1 MVHNTRVRVIALL
14 CMLAGLVGSG
24 IFGTQLTASTGRHGL
39 SYTDTAEENDPPMVA
54 MGIAMGALRGVF
66 VNYLWLRATTMKEE
80 GQYFEA
86 VELSNWITRL
96 QPRLPAVWTFHA
108 WNLAYNISV
117 TTHTPQERWGW
128 VNAGIRLL
136 RNEGIRA
143 NPNDMHMH
151 KELAWIFLH
160 KVAGFTDDSNQYYKR
175 QFAYEWQNI
184 LGRKPVI
191 DPSKRDRDSVIQQ
204 YVDWIQPIVEAPSS
218 MSELAQRSPRAAE
231 IANAYEQALGEP
243 PGHRLLERYTL
254 HKELESAGRLSGVRE
269 ASGPKTQAFISL
281 MDRYP
286 ENPQQGERSWQQDW
300 EDLLNHVRKRVL
312 EDEYFM
318 EPVRMVQVI
327 RKFGPVDW
335 RMPAAHALYWGAR
348 GTDVGR
354 MEVNEHNAESLDF
367 VNAYRLVMQ
376 SVQDLWRFGDLYFN
390 YLDVHEDR
398 PSYYQGVPNSYFV
411 PSYGGMLEEVTV
423 ASGLFEAER
432 RAYRQFSA
440 GYMNFLRDA
449 VRFFYRRGDIA
460 QAEYW
465 YDKLRNWKGVNINDT
480 TFIDE
485 VSLPL
490 DQFADKQIFESMG
503 SPQVAVS
510 EVYGALQGAFFQ
522 GLLAGDMDTFNG
534 LWEYARKAHAMY
546 FSEQFRNVVAA
557 TDGARMEFMDRDF
570 PFLAGNAFANNI
582 TNLPFDEAEL
592 LYGNAPKDLQ
602 RYAYDALEIRFKQYI
617 NEQHRNGVID
627 VDFDEAFPAPE
638 GMDRHREIYKL
649 KLDQRNN
656 NNVEGVIKD

>member
-1 MVHNTRVRVIALL
+1 MMHNTRVRLIALV
-14 CMLAGLVGSG
+14 CMLAGLIGSG
-24 IFGTQLTASTGRHGL
+24 FFGTQITASTGRHGL

-54 MGIAMGALRGVF
+54 LGIAMGALRGVF
-66 VNYLWLRATTMKEE
+66 VNYLWLRATTAKEE
-80 GQYFEA
+80 GQYYEA
-86 VELSNWITRL
+86 VELADWITRL

-108 WNLAYNISV
+108 WNMAYNISV
-117 TTHTPQERWGW
+117 TTHTPQERWSW
-128 VNAGIRLL
+128 VNSGIRLL
-136 RNEGIRA
+136 RNRGIRA

-160 KVAGFTDDSNQYYKR
+160 KVAGFTDDANQYYKR

-191 DPSKRDRDSVIQQ
+191 DPANRDRESVIEQ
-204 YVDWIQPIVEAPSS
+204 YVDWIQPIVDAPASLS
-218 MSELAQRSPRAAE
+218 GLASRNPRAGE
-231 IANAYEQALGEP
+231 IARAYEAALGEA
-243 PGHRLLERYTL
+243 PGKRLLERYTL
-254 HKELESAGRLSGVRE
+254 HRELEAAGRLEGVRD
-269 ASGPKTQAFISL
+269 ASGPKTLAFIAL

-286 ENPQQGERSWQQDW
+286 DEQAW
-300 EDLLNHVRKRVL
+300 EDLVNHLRKRVL

-327 RKFGPVDW
+327 RKYGPVDW
-335 RMPAAHALYWGAR
+335 RMPAAHSLYWGVR

-390 YLDVHEDR
+390 YLDVHEQR
-398 PSYYQGVPNSYFV
+398 QAYYQGVPNPYFV
-411 PSYGGMLEEVTV
+411 PTYGSMLEEVTM

-465 YDKLRNWKGVNINDT
+465 YDKLRNWKGVNINET
-480 TFIDE
+480 MFIDE

-490 DQFADKQIFESMG
+490 DEFADKQIYDSMG

-522 GLLAGDMDTFNG
+522 GLLAGNVDTFNG
-534 LWEYARKAHAMY
+534 LWEYARKAHAYY
-546 FSEQFRNVVAA
+546 FSEQFRNVVASTA
-557 TDGARMEFMDRDF
+557 GARMEFMDRDF
-570 PFLAGNAFANNI
+570 TFLAGNAFANNI
-582 TNLPFDEAEL
+582 ANLPFAEAEL
-592 LYGNAPKDLQ
+592 LYGNAPEDLQ
-602 RYAYDALEIRFKQYI
+602 RYAYDAIVIRFKDYI
-617 NEQHRNGVID
+617 NRQHELGNID
-627 VDFDEAFPAPE
+627 VDFTTAFPEPS
-638 GMDRHREIYKL
+638 GMERHRELYEIKL
-649 KLDQRNN
+649 QQREQNN
-656 NNVEGVIKD
+656 IEGVIKN

>member
-1 MVHNTRVRVIALL
+1 MMHNTRVRLIALV
-14 CMLAGLVGSG
+14 CMLAGLIGSG
-24 IFGTQLTASTGRHGL
+24 FFGTQITASTGRHGL

-54 MGIAMGALRGVF
+54 LGIAMGALRGVF
-66 VNYLWLRATTMKEE
+66 VNYLWLRATTAKEE
-80 GQYFEA
+80 GQYYEA
-86 VELSNWITRL
+86 VELADWITRL

-108 WNLAYNISV
+108 WNMAYNISV
-117 TTHTPQERWGW
+117 TTHTPQERWSW
-128 VNAGIRLL
+128 VNSGIRLL
-136 RNEGIRA
+136 RNRGIRA

-160 KVAGFTDDSNQYYKR
+160 KVAGFTDDANQYYKR

-191 DPSKRDRDSVIQQ
+191 DPANRDRESVIEQ
-204 YVDWIQPIVEAPSS
+204 YVDWIQPIVDAPASLS
-218 MSELAQRSPRAAE
+218 GLASRNPRAGE
-231 IANAYEQALGEP
+231 IARAYEAALGEA
-243 PGHRLLERYTL
+243 PGKRLLERYTL
-254 HKELESAGRLSGVRE
+254 HRELEAAGRLEGVRD
-269 ASGPKTQAFISL
+269 ASGPKTLAFIAL

-286 ENPQQGERSWQQDW
+286 DEQAW
-300 EDLLNHVRKRVL
+300 EDLVNHLRKRVL

-318 EPVRMVQVI
+318 EPVRMVQVV
-327 RKFGPVDW
+327 RKYGPVDW
-335 RMPAAHALYWGAR
+335 RMPAAHSLYWGVR

-390 YLDVHEDR
+390 YLDVHEQR
-398 PSYYQGVPNSYFV
+398 QAYYQGVPNPYFV
-411 PSYGGMLEEVTV
+411 PTYGSMLEEVTM

-465 YDKLRNWKGVNINDT
+465 YDKLRNWKGVNINET
-480 TFIDE
+480 MFIDE

-490 DQFADKQIFESMG
+490 DEFADKQIYDSMG

-522 GLLAGDMDTFNG
+522 GLLAGNVDTFNG
-534 LWEYARKAHAMY
+534 LWEYARKAHAYY
-546 FSEQFRNVVAA
+546 FSEQFRNVVASTA
-557 TDGARMEFMDRDF
+557 GARMEFMDRDF
-570 PFLAGNAFANNI
+570 TFLAGNAFANNI
-582 TNLPFDEAEL
+582 ANLPFAEAEL
-592 LYGNAPKDLQ
+592 LYGNAPEDLQ
-602 RYAYDALEIRFKQYI
+602 RYAYDAIVIRFKDYI
-617 NEQHRNGVID
+617 NRQHELGNID
-627 VDFDEAFPAPE
+627 VDFTTAFPEPS
-638 GMDRHREIYKL
+638 GMERHRELYEIKL
-649 KLDQRNN
+649 QQREQNN
-656 NNVEGVIKD
+656 IEGVIKN

>member
-1 MVHNTRVRVIALL
+1 MMHNTRVRLIALV
-14 CMLAGLVGSG
+14 CMLAGLIGSG
-24 IFGTQLTASTGRHGL
+24 FFGTQITASTGRHGL

-54 MGIAMGALRGVF
+54 LGIAMGALRGVF
-66 VNYLWLRATTMKEE
+66 VNYLWLRATTAKEE
-80 GQYFEA
+80 GQYYEA
-86 VELSNWITRL
+86 VELADWITRL

-108 WNLAYNISV
+108 WNMAYNISV
-117 TTHTPQERWGW
+117 TTHTPQERWSW
-128 VNAGIRLL
+128 VNSGIRLL
-136 RNEGIRA
+136 RNRGIRA

-160 KVAGFTDDSNQYYKR
+160 KVAGFTDDANQYYKR

-191 DPSKRDRDSVIQQ
+191 DPANRDRESVIQQ
-204 YVDWIQPIVEAPSS
+204 YVDWIQPIVDAPASLS
-218 MSELAQRSPRAAE
+218 GLASRNPRAGE
-231 IANAYEQALGEP
+231 IARAYEAALGEA
-243 PGHRLLERYTL
+243 PGKRLLERYTL
-254 HKELESAGRLSGVRE
+254 HRELEAAGRLEGVRD
-269 ASGPKTQAFISL
+269 ASGPKTLAFIAL

-286 ENPQQGERSWQQDW
+286 DEQAW
-300 EDLLNHVRKRVL
+300 EDLVNHLRKRVL

-318 EPVRMVQVI
+318 EPVRMVQVV
-327 RKFGPVDW
+327 RKYGPVDW
-335 RMPAAHALYWGAR
+335 RMPAAHSLYWGVR

-390 YLDVHEDR
+390 YLDVHEQR
-398 PSYYQGVPNSYFV
+398 QAYYQGVPNPYFV
-411 PSYGGMLEEVTV
+411 PTYGSMLEEVTM

-465 YDKLRNWKGVNINDT
+465 YDKLRNWKGVNINET
-480 TFIDE
+480 MFIDE

-490 DQFADKQIFESMG
+490 DEFADKQIYDSMG

-522 GLLAGDMDTFNG
+522 GLLAGNVDTFNG
-534 LWEYARKAHAMY
+534 LWEYARKAHAYY
-546 FSEQFRNVVAA
+546 FSEQFRNVVASTA
-557 TDGARMEFMDRDF
+557 GARMEFMDRDF
-570 PFLAGNAFANNI
+570 TFLAGNAFANNI
-582 TNLPFDEAEL
+582 ANLPFAEAEL
-592 LYGNAPKDLQ
+592 LYGNAPEDLQ
-602 RYAYDALEIRFKQYI
+602 RYAYDAIVIRFKDYI
-617 NEQHRNGVID
+617 NRQHELGNID
-627 VDFDEAFPAPE
+627 VDFTTAFPEPS
-638 GMDRHREIYKL
+638 GMERHRELYEIKL
-649 KLDQRNN
+649 QQREQNN
-656 NNVEGVIKD
+656 IEGVIKN

>member
-1 MVHNTRVRVIALL
+1 MMHNTRVRLIALV
-14 CMLAGLVGSG
+14 CMLAGLIGSG
-24 IFGTQLTASTGRHGL
+24 FFGTQITASTGRHGL

-54 MGIAMGALRGVF
+54 LGIAMGALRGVF
-66 VNYLWLRATTMKEE
+66 VNYLWLRATTAKEE
-80 GQYFEA
+80 GQYYEA
-86 VELSNWITRL
+86 VELADWITRL

-108 WNLAYNISV
+108 WNMAYNISV
-117 TTHTPQERWGW
+117 TTHTPQERWSW
-128 VNAGIRLL
+128 VNSGIRLL
-136 RNEGIRA
+136 RNRGIRA

-160 KVAGFTDDSNQYYKR
+160 KVAGFTDDANQYYKR

-191 DPSKRDRDSVIQQ
+191 DPANRDRESVIQQ
-204 YVDWIQPIVEAPSS
+204 YVDWIQPIVDAPASLS
-218 MSELAQRSPRAAE
+218 GLASRNPRAGE
-231 IANAYEQALGEP
+231 IARAYEAALGEA
-243 PGHRLLERYTL
+243 PGKRLLERYTL
-254 HKELESAGRLSGVRE
+254 HRELEAAGRLEGVRD
-269 ASGPKTQAFISL
+269 ASGPKTLAFIAL

-286 ENPQQGERSWQQDW
+286 DEQAW
-300 EDLLNHVRKRVL
+300 EDLVNHLRKRVL

-318 EPVRMVQVI
+318 EPVRMVQVV
-327 RKFGPVDW
+327 RKYGPVDW
-335 RMPAAHALYWGAR
+335 RMPAAHSLYWGVR

-390 YLDVHEDR
+390 YLDVHEQR
-398 PSYYQGVPNSYFV
+398 QAYYQGVPNPYFV
-411 PSYGGMLEEVTV
+411 PTYGSMLEEVTM

-465 YDKLRNWKGVNINDT
+465 YDKLRNWKGVNINET
-480 TFIDE
+480 MFIDE

-490 DQFADKQIFESMG
+490 DEFADKQIYDSMG

-522 GLLAGDMDTFNG
+522 GLLAGNVETFNG
-534 LWEYARKAHAMY
+534 LWEYARKAHAYY
-546 FSEQFRNVVAA
+546 FSEQFRNVVASTA
-557 TDGARMEFMDRDF
+557 GARMEFMDRDF
-570 PFLAGNAFANNI
+570 TFLAGNAFANNI
-582 TNLPFDEAEL
+582 ANLPFAEAEL
-592 LYGNAPKDLQ
+592 LYGNAPEDLQ
-602 RYAYDALEIRFKQYI
+602 RYAYDAIVIRFKDYI
-617 NEQHRNGVID
+617 NRQHELGNID
-627 VDFDEAFPAPE
+627 VDFTTAFPEPS
-638 GMDRHREIYKL
+638 GMERHRELYEIKL
-649 KLDQRNN
+649 QQREQNN
-656 NNVEGVIKD
+656 IEGVIKN

>member
-1 MVHNTRVRVIALL
+1 MVHNSRVRAIALL
-14 CMLAGLVGSG
+14 TMCAGLAGSG
-24 IFGTQLTASTGRHGL
+24 FFGTRITASTGRHGL
-39 SYTDTAEENDPPMVA
+39 SYTDTAADNDPPMVA
-54 MGIAMGALRGVF
+54 LGVAMGALRGVF

-86 VELSNWITRL
+86 VELSDWITRL

-117 TTHTPQERWGW
+117 TTHTPQERWDW

-136 RNEGIRA
+136 RNRGIRA

-160 KVAGFTDDSNQYYKR
+160 KVAGFTDDANQYYKR
-175 QFAYEWQNI
+175 RFAYEWQNI
-184 LGRKPVI
+184 MGRKPVI
-191 DPSKRDRDSVIQQ
+191 DPERRDRESVIER
-204 YVDWIQPIVEAPSS
+204 YVEWVQPIVDAPSS
-218 MSELAQRSPRAAE
+218 MSALGEANPRAYE
-231 IANAYEQALGEP
+231 IARAYEQALGEV

-254 HKELESAGRLSGVRE
+254 HSELVSAGRLGGIRQIGGE
-269 ASGPKTQAFISL
+269 KTKAFIEL

-286 ENPQQGERSWQQDW
+286 ERGGEGQVSYADDW
-300 EDLLNHVRKRVL
+300 RDLLNHLRKRVL

-318 EPVRMVQVI
+318 EPVRMVQATK
-327 RKFGPVDW
+327 KFGPIDW
-335 RMPAAHALYWGAR
+335 RLPAAHALYWGSR

-367 VNAYRLVMQ
+367 INAYRLVMQ
-376 SVQDLWRFGDLYFN
+376 SVQDMWRFGDLYFN
-390 YLDVHEDR
+390 YLEVHEDR
-398 PSYYQGVPNSYFV
+398 PSYYQGFPNAYFV

-432 RAYRQFSA
+432 RSYRQFSA

-449 VRFFYRRGDIA
+449 VRFFYRRGDTA

-465 YDKLRNWKGVNINDT
+465 YDKLRNWTGVNINDT

-485 VSLPL
+485 VALPL
-490 DQFADKQIFESMG
+490 DEFADKQIFDSMG

-510 EVYGALQGAFFQ
+510 EVYGALQGAFIQ
-522 GLLAGDMDTFNG
+522 GLYTGDIEVFNG
-534 LWEYARKAHAMY
+534 MWEYARKAHAM
-546 FSEQFRNVVAA
+546 FFQEQFRNVVAA

-570 PFLAGNAFANNI
+570 PFLAGNAFANI
-582 TNLPFDEAEL
+582 IANLPYEEAEL
-592 LYGNAPKDLQ
+592 LYGNAPQDLQ
-602 RYAYDALEIRFKQYI
+602 RYAYDTLSNRFKDFI
-617 NEQHRNGVID
+617 NEQHRLGDID
-627 VDFDEAFPAPE
+627 VTFEQAFPEPE
-638 GMDRHREIYKL
+638 GMERHREIYRI
-649 KLDQRNN
+649 KLDQRDRNN
-656 NNVEGVIKD
+656 IDGAIQN

>member
-1 MVHNTRVRVIALL
+1 
-14 CMLAGLVGSG
+14 MLAGLIGSG
-24 IFGTQLTASTGRHGL
+24 FFGTQITASTGRHGL

-54 MGIAMGALRGVF
+54 LGIAMGALRGVF
-66 VNYLWLRATTMKEE
+66 VNYLWLRATTAKEE
-80 GQYFEA
+80 GQYYEA
-86 VELSNWITRL
+86 VELADWITRL

-108 WNLAYNISV
+108 WNMAYNISV
-117 TTHTPQERWGW
+117 TTHTPQERWSW
-128 VNAGIRLL
+128 VNSGIRLL
-136 RNEGIRA
+136 RNRGIRA

-160 KVAGFTDDSNQYYKR
+160 KVAGFTDDANQYYKR

-191 DPSKRDRDSVIQQ
+191 DPANRDRESVIQQ
-204 YVDWIQPIVEAPSS
+204 YVDWIQPIVDAPASLS
-218 MSELAQRSPRAAE
+218 GLASRNPRAGE
-231 IANAYEQALGEP
+231 IARAYEAALGEA
-243 PGHRLLERYTL
+243 PGKRLLERYTL
-254 HKELESAGRLSGVRE
+254 HRELEAAGRLEGVRD
-269 ASGPKTQAFISL
+269 ASGPKTLAFIAL

-286 ENPQQGERSWQQDW
+286 DEQAW
-300 EDLLNHVRKRVL
+300 EDLVNHLRKRVL

-318 EPVRMVQVI
+318 EPVRMVQVV
-327 RKFGPVDW
+327 RKYGPVDW
-335 RMPAAHALYWGAR
+335 RMPAAHSLYWGVR

-390 YLDVHEDR
+390 YLDVHEQR
-398 PSYYQGVPNSYFV
+398 QAYYQGVPNPYFV
-411 PSYGGMLEEVTV
+411 PTYGSMLEEVTM

-465 YDKLRNWKGVNINDT
+465 YDKLRNWKGVNINET
-480 TFIDE
+480 MFIDE

-490 DQFADKQIFESMG
+490 DEFADKQIYDSMG

-522 GLLAGDMDTFNG
+522 GLLAGNVDTFNG
-534 LWEYARKAHAMY
+534 LWEYARKAHAYY
-546 FSEQFRNVVAA
+546 FSEQFRNVVASTA
-557 TDGARMEFMDRDF
+557 GARMEFMDRDF
-570 PFLAGNAFANNI
+570 TFLAGNAFANNI
-582 TNLPFDEAEL
+582 ANLPFAEAEL
-592 LYGNAPKDLQ
+592 LYGNAPEDLQ
-602 RYAYDALEIRFKQYI
+602 RYAYDAIVIRFKDYI
-617 NEQHRNGVID
+617 NRQHELGNID
-627 VDFDEAFPAPE
+627 VDFTTAFPEPS
-638 GMDRHREIYKL
+638 GMERHRELYEIKL
-649 KLDQRNN
+649 QQREQNN
-656 NNVEGVIKD
+656 IEGVIKN

>member
-1 MVHNTRVRVIALL
+1 MVHHTRVRAIALFF
-14 CMLAGLVGSG
+14 MLAGLVGSG
-24 IFGTQLTASTGRHGL
+24 VFGVQITASTGRHGL
-39 SYTDTAEENDPPMVA
+39 SYTDTAEENDPPIVA

-86 VELSNWITRL
+86 IKLSEMITRL

-117 TTHTPQERWGW
+117 TTNTPQERWGW

-191 DPSKRDRDSVIQQ
+191 DPEHRDRDSVIEL
-204 YVDWIQPIVEAPSS
+204 YADWIQPIVDAPATL
-218 MSELAQRSPRAAE
+218 SELANKNPRAAE
-231 IANAYEQALGEP
+231 IASVYTQVLGEE
-243 PGHRLLERYTL
+243 PGRRLLERYML
-254 HKELESAGRLSGVRE
+254 HTELEAAGRLGGIRD
-269 ASGPKTQAFISL
+269 ASGPKTQAFIAI
-281 MDRYP
+281 MDRFP
-286 ENPQQGERSWQQDW
+286 ENPKQGERSWKQDW
-300 EDLLNHVRKRVL
+300 QDLLNHLRKRVL

-318 EPVRMVQVI
+318 EPVRMVQVTK
-327 RKFGPVDW
+327 KFGPVDW
-335 RMPAAHALYWGAR
+335 RLPAAHSLYWGSR

-390 YLDVHEDR
+390 YLDVHENR
-398 PSYYQGVPNSYFV
+398 AAYYQGVPNPYFV
-411 PSYGGMLEEVTV
+411 PSYGAMLEEVTV

-449 VRFFYRRGDIA
+449 VRFFFRRGDID

-465 YDKLRNWKGVNINDT
+465 FSQLRNWEGININDT
-480 TFIDE
+480 TVTYEF
-485 VSLPL
+485 SLTL
-490 DQFADKQIFESMG
+490 EEFADKMIYDSMG

-510 EVYGALQGAFFQ
+510 EVDGALQGAFYQ
-522 GLLAGDMDTFNG
+522 GLLAGDIETFNG
-534 LWEYARKAHAMY
+534 MWEYARKAHAT
-546 FSEQFRNVVAA
+546 FFKEQFRNVVAGA
-557 TDGARMEFMDRDF
+557 NTARMEFMDRDF
-570 PFLAGNAFANNI
+570 PFHAGNTFAN
-582 TNLPFDEAEL
+582 TVARLPFDEAEL

-602 RYAYDALEIRFKQYI
+602 RYAYDTLVIRFKAYI
-617 NEQHRNGVID
+617 DEQHKLGNID
-627 VDFDEAFPAPE
+627 VNFAQAFPEPE
-638 GMDRHREIYKL
+638 GMERHREIYKI
-649 KLDQRNN
+649 KIDQRDENS
-656 NNVEGVIKD
+656 VEGVIKD

>member
-1 MVHNTRVRVIALL
+1 MMNHTKVRMIALL
-14 CMLAGLVGSG
+14 VMLAGLIGSG
-24 IFGTQLTASTGRHGL
+24 VFGTQITASTGRHGL
-39 SYTDTAEENDPPMVA
+39 SYTDTAEENDPPIVA
-54 MGIAMGALRGVF
+54 LGVAMGALRGVF
-66 VNYLWLRATTMKEE
+66 VNYLWLRATKMKEE
-80 GQYFEA
+80 GQYYES
-86 VELSNWITRL
+86 VELADWITRL

-117 TTHTPQERWGW
+117 TTHTPQERWSW

-191 DPSKRDRDSVIQQ
+191 NPERRDRDSVIQQ
-204 YVDWIQPIVEAPSS
+204 YVDWIQPIVDAPST
-218 MSELAQRSPRAAE
+218 MSRLEEKNPQAAE
-231 IANAYEQALGEP
+231 IARAYERLVGET
-243 PGHRLLERYTL
+243 PGHRLLERHQL
-254 HKELESAGRLSGVRE
+254 HIELVAGGRINAV
-269 ASGPKTQAFISL
+269 ANTAGPKTKAFMQLKAQYPNEQAW
-281 MDRYP
+281 D
-286 ENPQQGERSWQQDW
+286 
-300 EDLLNHVRKRVL
+300 DLLNHVRKRVL

-318 EPVRMVQVI
+318 EPVRMVQVTK
-327 RKFGPVDW
+327 KFGPVDW

-390 YLDVHEDR
+390 YLDVHEQK
-398 PSYYQGVPNSYFV
+398 SGSFMQMVPNPYFV
-411 PSYGGMLEEVTV
+411 ASYGGMLEEVTV

-465 YDKLRNWKGVNINDT
+465 YDELRNWKGVNINDT
-480 TFIDE
+480 TFVDE
-485 VSLPL
+485 VALSL
-490 DQFADKQIFESMG
+490 DEFADKQIYDSMG

-510 EVYGALQGAFFQ
+510 EVYGALQGAFYQ
-522 GLLAGDMDTFNG
+522 GLLAGDIDTFNG
-534 LWEYARKAHAMY
+534 MWEYARKAHAT
-546 FSEQFRNVVAA
+546 FFNEQFNNVVAA

-570 PFLAGNAFANNI
+570 AFLAGSAFANNVASL
-582 TNLPFDEAEL
+582 TFDEAEL
-592 LYGNAPKDLQ
+592 LYGNAPTDLQ
-602 RYAYDALEIRFKQYI
+602 RYAYDDLVIRFEKYI
-617 NEQHRNGVID
+617 NEQHELGNID
-627 VDFDEAFPAPE
+627 VTFDIAFPEPE
-638 GMDRHREIYKL
+638 GMERHREIYRIKIE
-649 KLDQRNN
+649 QRRN
-656 NNVEGVIKD
+656 NNVEGIIQN

>member
-1 MVHNTRVRVIALL
+1 MVHNSRVRFIALL

-24 IFGTQLTASTGRHGL
+24 VFGTQITASTGRHGL

-54 MGIAMGALRGVF
+54 LGVAMGALRGVF
-66 VNYLWLRATTMKEE
+66 VNYLWLRATTAKEE
-80 GQYFEA
+80 GQYYEA
-86 VELSNWITRL
+86 VELADWITRL

-108 WNLAYNISV
+108 WNMAYNISV
-117 TTHTPQERWGW
+117 TTHTPQERWSW

-136 RNEGIRA
+136 RNRGIRA

-160 KVAGFTDDSNQYYKR
+160 KVAGFTDDANQYYKR

-191 DPSKRDRDSVIQQ
+191 DPSKRDRDSVIEQ
-204 YVDWIQPIVEAPSS
+204 YVGWIQPIVDAP
-218 MSELAQRSPRAAE
+218 ETFAGLEKANPRAAE
-231 IANAYEQALGEP
+231 IARTYERMLGET

-254 HKELESAGRLSGVRE
+254 HIELESAGRMGGIRK
-269 ASGPKTQAFISL
+269 ASGPKTQAFIEL

-286 ENPQQGERSWQQDW
+286 RNPQPGQQSWEQDW
-300 EDLLNHVRKRVL
+300 NDLLNHLRKRVL

-318 EPVRMVQVI
+318 EPVRMVQVT

-398 PSYYQGVPNSYFV
+398 PAYYQGVPNPYFV
-411 PSYGGMLEEVTV
+411 PSYGGMLEEVTL

-440 GYMNFLRDA
+440 GYLNFLRDA
-449 VRFFYRRGDIA
+449 VRFFYRRGDTE
-460 QAEYW
+460 QALYW
-465 YDKLRNWKGVNINDT
+465 YHKGRNWTGVNINDT
-480 TFIDE
+480 MFVDE
-485 VSLPL
+485 WSLSL
-490 DQFADKQIFESMG
+490 DQFADKQIYDSMG

-522 GLLAGDMDTFNG
+522 GLLAGDIDTFNG
-534 LWEYARKAHAMY
+534 MWEYARKAHAV
-546 FSEQFRNVVAA
+546 FFAEQFRDVVAA
-557 TDGARMEFMDRDF
+557 ADTARMEFMDRDF

-582 TNLPFDEAEL
+582 ANLPFEEAEL
-592 LYGNAPKDLQ
+592 LYGNAPEDLQ
-602 RYAYDALEIRFKQYI
+602 RYAYDALVIRFKDYI
-617 NEQHRNGVID
+617 DEQHELGVID
-627 VDFDEAFPAPE
+627 VNFDEAFPEPA
-638 GMDRHREIYKL
+638 GMDRHRELYQVKI
-649 KLDQRNN
+649 DQRRDS
-656 NNVEGVIKD
+656 NVEGVIKD

>member
-1 MVHNTRVRVIALL
+1 MMHNTRVRLIALV
-14 CMLAGLVGSG
+14 CMLAGLIGSG
-24 IFGTQLTASTGRHGL
+24 FFGTQITASTGRHGL

-54 MGIAMGALRGVF
+54 IGIAMGALRGVF
-66 VNYLWLRATTMKEE
+66 VNYLWLRATTAKEE
-80 GQYFEA
+80 GQYYEA
-86 VELSNWITRL
+86 VELADWITRL

-108 WNLAYNISV
+108 WNMAYNISV
-117 TTHTPQERWGW
+117 TTHTPQERWSW
-128 VNAGIRLL
+128 VNSGIRLL
-136 RNEGIRA
+136 RNRGIRA

-160 KVAGFTDDSNQYYKR
+160 KVAGFTDDANQYYKR

-191 DPSKRDRDSVIQQ
+191 DPNNRDRDSVIQQ
-204 YVDWIQPIVEAPSS
+204 YVDWIQPIVDAPASLS
-218 MSELAQRSPRAAE
+218 GLASQNPRAGE
-231 IANAYEQALGEP
+231 IAREYEAALGEV
-243 PGHRLLERYTL
+243 PGKRLLERYTL
-254 HKELESAGRLSGVRE
+254 HRELEAAGRLDGVRD
-269 ASGPKTQAFISL
+269 ASGPKTLAFIDL

-286 ENPQQGERSWQQDW
+286 DEQAW
-300 EDLLNHVRKRVL
+300 EDLVNHLRKRVL

-327 RKFGPVDW
+327 RKYGPIDW
-335 RMPAAHALYWGAR
+335 RMPAAHSLYWGVR

-390 YLDVHEDR
+390 YLDVHEQR
-398 PSYYQGVPNSYFV
+398 QAYYQGVPNPYFV
-411 PSYGGMLEEVTV
+411 PTYGSMLEEVTM

-432 RAYRQFSA
+432 RAYRQFSE

-465 YDKLRNWKGVNINDT
+465 YDKLRNWHGVNINNT
-480 TFIDE
+480 GVVDE
-485 VSLPL
+485 FSLRL
-490 DQFADKQIFESMG
+490 DKFADKQIYDSMG

-522 GLLAGDMDTFNG
+522 GLLAGNVDTFNG
-534 LWEYARKAHAMY
+534 LWEYARKAHAYY
-546 FSEQFRNVVAA
+546 FSEQFRNVVASTA
-557 TDGARMEFMDRDF
+557 GARMEFMDRDF

-582 TNLPFDEAEL
+582 ANLPFDEAEL
-592 LYGNAPKDLQ
+592 LYGNAPEDLQ
-602 RYAYDALEIRFKQYI
+602 RYAYDALVIRFQDYI
-617 NEQHRNGVID
+617 NRQHELGNID
-627 VDFDEAFPAPE
+627 VDFATAFPQPS
-638 GMDRHREIYKL
+638 GMERHRELYQIKL
-649 KLDQRNN
+649 QQREQNN
-656 NNVEGVIKD
+656 IEGVIKN

>member
-1 MVHNTRVRVIALL
+1 IA
-14 CMLAGLVGSG
+14 
-24 IFGTQLTASTGRHGL
+24 R
-39 SYTDTAEENDPPMVA
+39 
-54 MGIAMGALRGVF
+54 
-66 VNYLWLRATTMKEE
+66 
-80 GQYFEA
+80 
-86 VELSNWITRL
+86 
-96 QPRLPAVWTFHA
+96 
-108 WNLAYNISV
+108 
-117 TTHTPQERWGW
+117 
-128 VNAGIRLL
+128 
-136 RNEGIRA
+136 
-143 NPNDMHMH
+143 
-151 KELAWIFLH
+151 
-160 KVAGFTDDSNQYYKR
+160 
-175 QFAYEWQNI
+175 AYESI
-184 LGRKPVI
+184 LG
-191 DPSKRDRDSVIQQ
+191 
-204 YVDWIQPIVEAPSS
+204 E
-218 MSELAQRSPRAAE
+218 
-231 IANAYEQALGEP
+231 EP
-243 PGHRLLERYTL
+243 GRRLLERYQL
-254 HKELESAGRLSGVRE
+254 HKELEAAGRLDGVRS
-269 ASGPKTQAFISL
+269 ASGPKTQAFIAL

-286 ENPQQGERSWQQDW
+286 EAGPDGQTRWEQDW
-300 EDLLNHVRKRVL
+300 ADLLSHVRKRVL

-318 EPVRMVQVI
+318 EPVRMVQVMK
-327 RKFGPVDW
+327 KFGPVDW

-390 YLDVHEDR
+390 YLDVHEQR
-398 PSYYQGVPNSYFV
+398 PAYYQGVPNPYFV
-411 PSYGGMLEEVTV
+411 PTYGGMLEEVTV

-465 YDKLRNWKGVNINDT
+465 YEKLRTWKGVNINDT

-490 DQFADKQIFESMG
+490 NEFADKQIYDSMG

-522 GLLAGDMDTFNG
+522 GLLAGNIDTFNG
-534 LWEYARKAHAMY
+534 LWEYARKAHAYY

-582 TNLPFDEAEL
+582 SNLPFDEAEL
-592 LYGNAPKDLQ
+592 LYGNAPEDLQ
-602 RYAYDALEIRFKQYI
+602 RYAYDALVIRFRDYI
-617 NEQHRNGVID
+617 NEQHEQGNID
-627 VDFDEAFPAPE
+627 VDFDTAFPAPS
-638 GMDRHREIYKL
+638 GMQMHRELYEMKL
-649 KLDQRNN
+649 QQRQQ